1 MSADALI
8 ENLPDL
14 VLLVRR
20 DGTVVAHKG
29 GHAVADL
36 KLAEHMTG
44 QRIEA
49 LWPEAAASAV
59 SQLVRKALSVRAAT
73 EMKFTHDGAEYEA
86 RVTPQGPDRALCVIR
101 ATTVAVQDA
110 LEATDER
117 RRPQLDRRGFL
128 RRFKETMSVA
138 ALRER
143 PIAVTVIH
151 VDGIADIAQI
161 IAPRVAEQLMSAVIM
176 RLPTQGEDAEPAWY
190 LGQLSDSLLAV
201 VLETSDRVLIGRCVA
216 EICASLR
223 EPVEVGEASFH
234 LTPNAG
240 VAILGQDASSP
251 KLLLEHARSASNE
264 ARRSSADEVCFFTDT
279 LRLKSLARLD
289 IARELHE
296 AIENRDIHF
305 RYIGRHDLETGS
317 LVAWVG
323 YLRWQHPL
331 RGEIRPV
338 EFLKMAE
345 ITGLATSLSRAVL
358 TRLREDF
365 MTLGPRSH
373 EDVRISFG
381 ALRHH
386 ILHDNFVADIQSFLA
401 EGGLPPQRLELRISE
416 KTLISRDPADFRA
429 LEQTGIRLVVDEV
442 ARGMGSLDW
451 LARAPVW
458 GLQLDR
464 AWTTTLR
471 TDPIA
476 LKVCRAGVGVATAL
490 GLTPIATGVDDVQQR
505 DALLELGCRHGMG
518 DLYREPVPDI
528 TETPASIALRHR

>member
-190 LGQLSDSLLAV
+190 L
-201 VLETSDRVLIGRCVA
+201 
-216 EICASLR
+216 
-223 EPVEVGEASFH
+223 
-234 LTPNAG
+234 
-240 VAILGQDASSP
+240 
-251 KLLLEHARSASNE
+251 
-264 ARRSSADEVCFFTDT
+264 
-279 LRLKSLARLD
+279 
-289 IARELHE
+289 
-296 AIENRDIHF
+296 
-305 RYIGRHDLETGS
+305 
-317 LVAWVG
+317 
-323 YLRWQHPL
+323 
-331 RGEIRPV
+331 
-338 EFLKMAE
+338 
-345 ITGLATSLSRAVL
+345 
-358 TRLREDF
+358 
-365 MTLGPRSH
+365 
-373 EDVRISFG
+373 
-381 ALRHH
+381 
-386 ILHDNFVADIQSFLA
+386 
-401 EGGLPPQRLELRISE
+401 
-416 KTLISRDPADFRA
+416 
-429 LEQTGIRLVVDEV
+429 
-442 ARGMGSLDW
+442 
-451 LARAPVW
+451 
-458 GLQLDR
+458 
-464 AWTTTLR
+464 
-471 TDPIA
+471 
-476 LKVCRAGVGVATAL
+476 
-490 GLTPIATGVDDVQQR
+490 
-505 DALLELGCRHGMG
+505 
-518 DLYREPVPDI
+518 
-528 TETPASIALRHR
+528 